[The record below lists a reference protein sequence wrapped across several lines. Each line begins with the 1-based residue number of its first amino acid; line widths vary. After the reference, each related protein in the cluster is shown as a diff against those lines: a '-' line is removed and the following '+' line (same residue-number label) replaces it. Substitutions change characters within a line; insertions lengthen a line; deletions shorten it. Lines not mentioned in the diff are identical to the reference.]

1 MAQSE
6 YTFPQDFGT
15 GLAYSGQSGD
25 TGDNND
31 AARFGALVGATQPV
45 SCIIN
50 GLTFSNVDFTNLTVA
65 VDSGKFYA
73 VADDVGVAT
82 ANESRDGVAHVN
94 GHTGT
99 TGLSLT
105 DSAVNHV
112 YAYADLDVKDDVKI
126 AINTTNTSPSY
137 PSVKIGEIDTT
148 DNTVSEQWNLLTEDG
163 TLSYPN
169 ADAANTALQS
179 LPTGVTV
186 IDRSNDVR
194 ITDGNLNANGAVIGG
209 IEIPEQISDTR
220 NAVNQLFIDNA
231 RQDFELGL
239 NIINMDD
246 GQFEIYANNNRIA
259 DSSNV
264 SLSLGSP
271 LNGKGT
277 VSLVSSATSG
287 FTEHIIEDFDFRPNT
302 VVVTDDLETNPQNG
316 TVTYEIED
324 ENGNIVTIPR
334 SQLNQ
339 SVDISNTIET
349 YAVTTR
355 AVLERN
361 STTNTSPVLDAYSV
375 YVSGQKPDDY
385 LDARVTG
392 VSEV

>member
-1 MAQSE
+1 MAR
-6 YTFPQDFGT
+6 YT
-15 GLAYSGQSGD
+15 LIQSGD
-25 TGDNND
+25 FNAAENIGALAGDIQREGIVSGLGLSGFDASVPEIDVAAGKTVHLIDSQTAEATIDDGTTVSEQRNQVQLISHVDPQTVGLTDNVINELYLTPQPAVDDSPNIVATTTGDPTPD
-31 AARFGALVGATQPV
+31 AL
-45 SCIIN
+45 
-50 GLTFSNVDFTNLTVA
+50 
-65 VDSGKFYA
+65 
-73 VADDVGVAT
+73 
-82 ANESRDGVAHVN
+82 
-94 GHTGT
+94 
-99 TGLSLT
+99 
-105 DSAVNHV
+105 
-112 YAYADLDVKDDVKI
+112 
-126 AINTTNTSPSY
+126 
-137 PSVKIGEIDTT
+137 KIGEVDTT
-148 DNTVSEQWNLLTEDG
+148 TDTVSEQWNLITDDG
-163 TLSYPN
+163 TLSYPDS
-169 ADAANTALQS
+169 DAAGAVLQS
-179 LPTGVTV
+179 LPAGVTV

-209 IEIPEQISDTR
+209 VEIPEQISDTR

-239 NIINMDD
+239 NIIDMDD

-277 VSLVSSATSG
+277 VSLASPATNG
-287 FTEHIIEDFDFRPNT
+287 FTEHIIEDFDFRPNS

-339 SVDISNTIET
+339 RVDVSDTIET
-349 YAVTTR
+349 YAVSTR

-361 STTNTSPVLDAYSV
+361 STTDTSPVLDAFSV
-375 YVSGQKPDDY
+375 YISGQKPDDY
-385 LDARVTG
+385 LDATVQT

>member
-1 MAQSE
+1 MNL
-6 YTFPQDFGT
+6 YLTPQPAVDDSPNVVAT
-15 GLAYSGQSGD
+15 T
-25 TGDNND
+25 TGDPTPD
-31 AARFGALVGATQPV
+31 AL
-45 SCIIN
+45 
-50 GLTFSNVDFTNLTVA
+50 
-65 VDSGKFYA
+65 
-73 VADDVGVAT
+73 
-82 ANESRDGVAHVN
+82 
-94 GHTGT
+94 
-99 TGLSLT
+99 
-105 DSAVNHV
+105 
-112 YAYADLDVKDDVKI
+112 
-126 AINTTNTSPSY
+126 
-137 PSVKIGEIDTT
+137 KIGEVDTAT
-148 DNTVSEQWNLLTEDG
+148 DTVSERWNLIRADG
-163 TLSYPN
+163 TLSYPD
-169 ADAANTALQS
+169 ADAAGAVLQS
-179 LPTGVTV
+179 LPAGVTV

-209 IEIPEQISDTR
+209 IEIPDQISDTR

-277 VSLVSSATSG
+277 VSLASSATNG
-287 FTEHIIEDFDFRPNT
+287 FTEHIIEDFDFRPNS

-324 ENGNIVTIPR
+324 ENANIVTIAR

-339 SVDISNTIET
+339 RVDVSNTIET
-349 YAVTTR
+349 YAVSTR

-361 STTNTSPVLDAYSV
+361 STTDTSPVLDAFSV
-375 YVSGQKPDDY
+375 YISGQKPDDY
-385 LDARVTG
+385 LDATVQT

>member
-1 MAQSE
+1 MTR
-6 YTFPQDFGT
+6 YT
-15 GLAYSGQSGD
+15 LIQSGD
-25 TGDNND
+25 FNAAENIGSLAGDIQ
-31 AARFGALVGATQPV
+31 REGIV
-45 SCIIN
+45 S
-50 GLTFSNVDFTNLTVA
+50 GL
-65 VDSGKFYA
+65 
-73 VADDVGVAT
+73 
-82 ANESRDGVAHVN
+82 
-94 GHTGT
+94 
-99 TGLSLT
+99 GLSAF
-105 DSAVNHV
+105 D
-112 YAYADLDVKDDVKI
+112 
-126 AINTTNTSPSY
+126 
-137 PSVKIGEIDTT
+137 PSVPEIDVAAGKTVHVIDSQT
-148 DNTVSEQWNLLTEDG
+148 AEATLDDGTTVSEQRDQVQLISHVDPQTVGLTDNAINELYLTPQPAVDDSPNVVATTTGDPTPDALKIGEVDTATDTVSERWNLIRADG
-163 TLSYPN
+163 TLSYPD
-169 ADAANTALQS
+169 ADAAGAVLQS
-179 LPTGVTV
+179 LPAGVTV

-209 IEIPEQISDTR
+209 IEIPDQISDTR

-277 VSLVSSATSG
+277 VSLASSATNG
-287 FTEHIIEDFDFRPNT
+287 FTEHIIEDFDFRPNS

-324 ENGNIVTIPR
+324 ENANIVTIAR

-339 SVDISNTIET
+339 RVDVSNTIET
-349 YAVTTR
+349 YAVSTR

-361 STTNTSPVLDAYSV
+361 STTDTSPVLDAFSV
-375 YVSGQKPDDY
+375 YISGQKPDDY
-385 LDARVTG
+385 LDATVQT